1 MRALLDTSVVAVG
14 RRPRARA
21 MDLLIAATAH
31 THDARL
37 YTRYT
42 RNQDDLRGLHDLVE
56 VVPV

>member
-1 MRALLDTSVVAVG
+1 MRALFDTSVVAAG

-31 THDARL
+31 THGARL
-37 YTRYT
+37 YT